1 MGISRYNSNPIKDTA
16 VFLYVFFENLRDK
29 YHRERTHSLFFSSI
43 IENEGSRYIIHCF
56 YNITPIW
63 IRTEEKAFLKGIYLL
78 DASPSFFILC
88 FSIFLSQSEKVFRI
102 KINNTLPTARSSY
115 SSIEFLYKEFF
126 IARMNRNS
134 FWNFL
139 SPGMIFNCFRHTM
152 SISENHRFCKYEKPK
167 QGASALTVVIS
178 FAKSGGYTQNERNVL
193 RAQLF

>member
-1 MGISRYNSNPIKDTA
+1 M
-16 VFLYVFFENLRDK
+16 
-29 YHRERTHSLFFSSI
+29 FFSSI
-43 IENEGSRYIIHCF
+43 IENEGSRCIIHCF
-56 YNITPIW
+56 YNITPFW
-63 IRTEEKAFLKGIYLL
+63 IRAKEKSFLKGIYLL
-78 DASPSFFILC
+78 DTTPSFFVLC

-115 SSIEFLYKEFF
+115 GSIEFLYKEFF

-152 SISENHRFCKYEKPK
+152 SISENHHFCKYEKPK

-178 FAKSGGYTQNERNVL
+178 FAISGGYTQNERNVL